1 MGTTPSQV
9 HGTLEYVV
17 SRALLEGKT
26 GDTTVYVAMVD
37 FETPHEEPLFGRGRA
52 RENADDLVL
61 KVTISTEWVTRDD
74 VAAIIETNL
83 DDEDDMASQPGDEE
97 ENEDGRETEPT
108 GEAKST
114 PNKAKKGH

>member
-37 FETPHEEPLFGRGRA
+37 FETPGEEQMFTEDA
-52 RENADDLVL
+52 EDLVL
-61 KVTISTEWVTRDD
+61 KITISTDWVSRDE
-74 VAAIIETNL
+74 VAEIIETTL
-83 DDEDDMASQPGDEE
+83 DDEEP
-97 ENEDGRETEPT
+97 EDGEQDDGEPEE
-108 GEAKST
+108 GRKASRST
-114 PNKAKKGH
+114 NKAKKGH